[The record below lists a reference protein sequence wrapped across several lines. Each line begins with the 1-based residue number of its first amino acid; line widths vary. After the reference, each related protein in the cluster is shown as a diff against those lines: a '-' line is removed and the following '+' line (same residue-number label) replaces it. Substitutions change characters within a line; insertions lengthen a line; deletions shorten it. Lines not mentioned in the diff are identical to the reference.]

1 MQNMKTIIRFA
12 AQSFLL
18 VIFAFTVH
26 AEMLGKLPV
35 KVVILTMFEHDGDR
49 PGETQLWVENLKLN
63 QRLPFPA
70 GRSDIFT
77 DGKEILCI
85 TTAMGVSNAAASVM
99 ALGLDPRFDLTKAY
113 WLVAGISGI
122 DPHDG
127 SMGSAVW
134 TRFVVDGGLAHEID
148 AREIPDDWST
158 GYLPLRSA
166 KPFDRN
172 GQPVNPS
179 QFFQLNEDLL
189 QWAYHL
195 TKDTPLLDSHDLA
208 KRRAQFVGF
217 PNAQKPPFVLI
228 GSNLSDSTF
237 WHGVKMTEFGNDW
250 TTFWTE
256 GRGNFTTKAME
267 DSGTLQSLTNLDNAG
282 KVDFDRVMILRTASN
297 YTMPS
302 PDMTAP
308 QSLARERGA
317 SLSAYSESLDAA
329 FRIGNTVVQEILKNW
344 DTFSEN
350 IPQTT
355 AEMH

>member
-1 MQNMKTIIRFA
+1 MKHSSIKL
-12 AQSFLL
+12 SFLTFL
-18 VIFAFTVH
+18 STFATL
-26 AEMLGKLPV
+26 LGYADQVQPIPV
-35 KVVILTMFEHDGDR
+35 KVVVLTMFEKDGDEL
-49 PGETQLWVENLKLN
+49 GETELWEKRLELN

-70 GRSDIFT
+70 GRSDILT
-77 DGKEILCI
+77 DGKGVICI

-99 ALGLDPRFDLTKAY
+99 ALGLDPRFDFTKAY

-148 AREIPDDWST
+148 AREIPDDWTT
-158 GYLPLRSA
+158 GYLPLRSS

-179 QFFQLNEDLL
+179 QFFQLNEGLL
-189 QWAYHL
+189 QWAYQL
-195 TKDTPLLDSHDLA
+195 TKDTPLLDGPDLA

-250 TTFWTE
+250 TDFWTE

-267 DSGTLQSLTNLDNAG
+267 DSGTLQSLTNLHNAG
-282 KVDFDRVMILRTASN
+282 KVDIDRVMILRTASN

-317 SLSAYSESLDAA
+317 SLSAYNESLDAA
-329 FRIGNTVVQEILKNW
+329 FRVGNTVVQEILNNW
-344 DTFSEN
+344 DQFEQT
-350 IPQTT
+350 IPHAKASTY
-355 AEMH
+355 